1 MIRGAVSEVDLSAI
15 AYNLQTIRKIVK
27 NRPVIAVVKAD
38 AYGHGAVEVSKKLL
52 KEGISHLAVA
62 YTGEA
67 KELRD
72 SGINVPIIVLFDRE
86 DIENFFDLNLIPV
99 VSDLSTA
106 LSLSTEARKRDTT
119 IEVHV
124 KVDTG
129 MGRMGL
135 HGNHVVEDVIKISEM
150 PGIAIAGL
158 LSHFSEADLSDRSF
172 ANLQLERFNTIRET
186 ISKKIKRRIFSHIAN
201 SAAVLTFE
209 DAYLD
214 AVRPGLMLYGYSP
227 LSQKTNPPVPPFS
240 KGGNL
245 ESPTLEKGDIGGF
258 YSRQTPNAEPI
269 DLIPAMSIK
278 TRLLCIRNIPSG
290 TPISYGRTF
299 ITRRPSRIGVIP
311 LGYADGYNRLFS
323 NNAEVLLKGRRVPV
337 VGRVCMDL
345 TMTDLTDVED
355 VKENDEVVIIGKQGN
370 ETITADELAYKAN
383 TISYEIL
390 TSFGGHSRKEY
401 VDVKPD

>member
-1 MIRGAVSEVDLSAI
+1 MFRGPITEVSLSAI

-135 HGNHVVEDVIKISEM
+135 HGNHIVEDIIKISEM
-150 PGIAIAGL
+150 PGIEIAGL
-158 LSHFSEADLSDRSF
+158 LSHFSEADLSDRSY

-227 LSQKTNPPVPPFS
+227 LSQKTNP
-240 KGGNL
+240 
-245 ESPTLEKGDIGGF
+245 
-258 YSRQTPNAEPI
+258 PI